1 MHFYNNS
8 FDYILQKYWSLTE
21 WKEKTGSSLKFEN
34 GHFAC
39 EMQNGN
45 YFFLIFVLFII
56 KV

>member
-21 WKEKTGSSLKFEN
+21 WEEKSGSPLKFEN

-45 YFFLIFVLFII
+45 FLKNLYII
-56 KV
+56 YY

>member
-21 WKEKTGSSLKFEN
+21 WEEKSGSPLKFEN

-45 YFFLIFVLFII
+45 FFKNLYII
-56 KV
+56 YY